1 MRYDDKYALISDLIV
16 LAKAD
21 EKITS
26 REYDLIFR
34 LAKRMGVTKG
44 KVEVL
49 LHNPMVSKPIFS
61 ELERITHFHKL
72 LSMMNVDGEVHKKE
86 VIVLRNFGLK
96 MGIRPGAI
104 DQILIKMNDY
114 EDKIVPTKELLNIF
128 QAHYN

>member
-49 LHNPMVSKPIFS
+49 LQNPMVSKPIFS

>member
-49 LHNPMVSKPIFS
+49 LQNPMVSKPIFS
-61 ELERITHFHKL
+61 EFERITHFHKL